1 MARAFTMGVLAV
13 SVVMATTSLVV
24 SVSMQNRIEPGTIV
38 VVGDPDA
45 PGMARAIAELERDV
59 AHGDRLM
66 ETGDPIPWG
75 VVVVLLALAWIGVGV
90 LIVWRQPSHWA
101 GWIFLITGATVPVI
115 TLAQAVVIY
124 DLKAGGSP
132 PFGGLFA
139 WVGEYA
145 LNSLALLPLLFL
157 LYPDGHPPSPRWRWV
172 VAGLLGGT
180 ALSFLGFVLR
190 PEPYNAFRGDGIV
203 YENPFGIEALTWAGG
218 VIAVGTMVV
227 LASTLATVVAV
238 VQRFRRSSGE
248 ERQQMRVLALVA
260 ALFGVGFAMLL
271 ALIVIGTALGL
282 DEREDSGDWI
292 FGLAFA
298 LTGFTILIG
307 VPAAYLV
314 AIFRYRLWELDVV
327 VKKTAVAVVLTLL
340 LGGFGLLVIG
350 ILGQSALWGG
360 NSLGVFIGVIAGAL
374 VIPLFRLSRR
384 VARRVVFGRRATPY
398 DILTAFGERVGET
411 YSTEDVLPRMAQLL
425 ARGTGADSARVL
437 LRVGAELREEARWPE
452 DADVPDE
459 ERTIPVVDRGE
470 ELGALAVSMPAS
482 DPMNPGKEKLI
493 RDLAAQAGLVLRN
506 VKLIEELRASRQR
519 LVAAQDEERRKIERN
534 IHDGAQQ
541 QLVALTVKLRLAQ
554 GLVEKDAAKAESML
568 ADLQAETQGALED
581 LRDLARGIYPPLLAD
596 QGLSTA
602 LQAQAR
608 KAAVPTAVET
618 DGIGRY
624 HQDVESAIYF
634 CALEALNN
642 VAKYAQ
648 ASHATIE
655 LEQRDGHLTFEVRDD
670 GDGFDVGARRHGT
683 GLQGM
688 ADRLE
693 AIGGTLEVRSSPGSG
708 TSVMGR
714 VPVGSKA
721 TL

>member
-1 MARAFTMGVLAV
+1 MARAFAMGVLAV

-24 SVSMQNRIEPGTIV
+24 SVSMQDRIEPGTIV

-45 PGMARAIAELERDV
+45 PGMARVIAELERDV

-90 LIVWRQPSHWA
+90 LILWRQPGNWA
-101 GWIFLITGATVPVI
+101 GWIFVITGAAVPVV
-115 TLAQAVVIY
+115 TFTQAMVIS

-157 LYPDGHPPSPRWRWV
+157 LYPDGHPPSPRWKWV
-172 VAGLLGGT
+172 VAGLLGGA

-190 PEPYNAFRGDGIV
+190 PEPYNGFRGDGIV

-218 VIAVGTMVV
+218 VIGFGTIVV
-227 LASTLATVVAV
+227 LTSTLATVPAV
-238 VQRFRRSSGE
+238 IQRFRRSSGE

-260 ALFGVGFAMLL
+260 ALFGVCFALLL
-271 ALIVIGTALGL
+271 ALIAIGSALGL

-360 NSLGVFIGVIAGAL
+360 NYLGVFIGVIAGTL

-384 VARRVVFGRRATPY
+384 VARRVAFGRRATPY

-425 ARGTGADSARVL
+425 ASGTGADSARVL

-459 ERTIPVVDRGE
+459 EHTIPVVDRGE
-470 ELGALAVSMPAS
+470 GLGALAVALPAS